1 MKRYEDKEDKTMKKN
16 INKKGFTLIETV
28 LVVAIITIVTG
39 VTIVSIGDS
48 YSRYQTAAE
57 QARNREFPEVMLLTK
72 ERVLHA
78 SNNTRIQ
85 MALEGSAAGGYAHG
99 EGGSGDADVIGGGS
113 GSETEASSETAAPS
127 ATTAPSAT
135 SATTTTTTTTTTE
148 TTATSTTAATT
159 ETTAAP
165 ASGST
170 TYYSSQGTTSTYN
183 NVSHGTHWDPN
194 VQTQQSWGTQ
204 YGANVPDTTVTGT
217 TSFGGTRV
225 ESFTVRVDG
234 AVIEYNC
241 NDWRYGITDNHDGTY
256 TVTYTANQ
264 YQYNPPTS
272 SVDLRFRVDGNNA
285 PTVEVTQYTT
295 YAG

>member
-99 EGGSGDADVIGGGS
+99 EGGSGDADIIGGGS
-113 GSETEASSETAAPS
+113 GSETEASSETAAS
-127 ATTAPSAT
+127 SETTAPSATSATETTAT
-135 SATTTTTTTTTTE
+135 SATTTTTTTATE
-148 TTATSTTAATT
+148 TTATSATTAATT

-170 TYYSSQGTTSTYN
+170 TY
-183 NVSHGTHWDPN
+183 
-194 VQTQQSWGTQ
+194 
-204 YGANVPDTTVTGT
+204 
-217 TSFGGTRV
+217 
-225 ESFTVRVDG
+225 
-234 AVIEYNC
+234 
-241 NDWRYGITDNHDGTY
+241 
-256 TVTYTANQ
+256 
-264 YQYNPPTS
+264 
-272 SVDLRFRVDGNNA
+272 
-285 PTVEVTQYTT
+285 
-295 YAG
+295 